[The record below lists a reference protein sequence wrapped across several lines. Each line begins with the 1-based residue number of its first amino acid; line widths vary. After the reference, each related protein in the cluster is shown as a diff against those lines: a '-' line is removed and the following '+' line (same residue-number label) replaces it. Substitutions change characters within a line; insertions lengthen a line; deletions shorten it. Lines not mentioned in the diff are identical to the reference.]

1 METEKQSEGA
11 ASHDTGP
18 TAGMQAPVDV
28 ELIPVY
34 IMGKCYMVPPSLT
47 IMKAMEWAGYRL
59 IRGVGCRR
67 GFCGACATAYR
78 ILGDPKLYFGLAC
91 QTVVQPDMYLAQIPF
106 FPAQRASYD
115 ITQLEPTATTLFST
129 YPELLRC
136 LGCGAC
142 TKACPQEIDV
152 RAYMAAGMKGDIATM
167 ADLSFDCIMCGLC
180 AARCPAEEAQYNIA
194 ILARRLYGRYL
205 APRSEHLQE
214 RLEEIEARVFDAQV
228 AELKGLSEEELVE
241 RYQAR
246 DIEPAEGG
254 VQKED

>member
-1 METEKQSEGA
+1 METEKQPEVIDA
-11 ASHDTGP
+11 D
-18 TAGMQAPVDV
+18 
-28 ELIPVY
+28 LIPVY
-34 IMGKCYMVPPSLT
+34 IMGKRYMVPLTLT
-47 IMKAMEWAGYRL
+47 IMKAMEWAGYTL
-59 IRGVGCRR
+59 IRGVGCRG
-67 GFCGACATAYR
+67 GFCGACATTYR

-106 FPAQRASYD
+106 FPAQRATYD
-115 ITQLEPTATTLFST
+115 ITQLEPIATTLFAN

-152 RAYMAAGMKGDIATM
+152 RSYMAAGMRGDIARM

-205 APRSEHLQE
+205 APRSEHLRR
-214 RLEEIEARVFDAQV
+214 RLEEIEAGSFDAEL
-228 AELKGLSEEELVE
+228 AELKGLDDEELVA
-241 RYQAR
+241 RYKAR
-246 DIEPAEGG
+246 DIEP
-254 VQKED
+254 K